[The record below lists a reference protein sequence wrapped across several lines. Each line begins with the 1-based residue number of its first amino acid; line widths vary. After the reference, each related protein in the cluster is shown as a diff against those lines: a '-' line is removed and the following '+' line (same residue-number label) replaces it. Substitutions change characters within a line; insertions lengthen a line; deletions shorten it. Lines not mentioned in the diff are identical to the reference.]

1 MMKLKYLKL
10 LLLFLLLVGFTFPG
24 HKKITLFLAGDS
36 TMQRYKEHETP
47 MRGWGQYLQEFFD
60 EKVKVENKA
69 IGGRST
75 RTFIEEGRWQRIM
88 DQVQPGDY
96 IFIQFGHNDQSSKPE
111 RYTSPED
118 YRTNLIKFVTE
129 AKAKKANPVLLTPIT
144 MRVFKEDGTVR
155 NGLGPYPGIVR
166 EVAEEMKVPLIDL
179 NKKTTQY
186 VESLGDE
193 AAKEIYMWLKAG
205 EHPKYPEG
213 LQDNTHLR
221 EPGARKYAEMATE
234 GIRELRLKPLVKYLK
249 K

>member
-1 MMKLKYLKL
+1 MELQNFKIL
-10 LLLFLLLVGFTFPG
+10 LLSLFLVGFTFSG
-24 HKKITLFLAGDS
+24 NEKVTLFLAGDS
-36 TMQRYKEHETP
+36 TMQRYEEHETP

-60 EKVKVENKA
+60 EKVKVQNKA

-75 RTFIEEGRWQRIM
+75 RTYIEEGRWQGIM
-88 DQVQPGDY
+88 DQVKADDY

-118 YRTNLIKFVTE
+118 YRTNLIKFLTE
-129 AKAKKANPVLLTPIT
+129 VKAKKANPVLLTPIT

-155 NGLGPYPGIVR
+155 NGLGVYPGIVR
-166 EVAEEMKVPLIDL
+166 KVAEEMGVAMIDL
-179 NKKTTQY
+179 NKKTTRY

-193 AAKEIYMWLKAG
+193 ASKEIYMWLKAG
-205 EHPKYPEG
+205 EYPKYPEW

-221 EPGARKYAEMATE
+221 EAGARKYAEMATE
-234 GIRELRLKPLVKYLK
+234 SIRELKLKPLVKHLK